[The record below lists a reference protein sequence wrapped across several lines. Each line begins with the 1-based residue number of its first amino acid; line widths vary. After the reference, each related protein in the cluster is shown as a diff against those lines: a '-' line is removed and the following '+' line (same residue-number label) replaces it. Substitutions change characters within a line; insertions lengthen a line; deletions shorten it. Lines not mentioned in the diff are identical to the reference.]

1 MNINNE
7 RLRLNQTKAHNEEL
21 RRQINVLR
29 KELTSS
35 NNECA
40 RYSKTIKK
48 NRKKAEDE
56 NRDYQAVSKIAD
68 ETNNQI
74 IALQAKH
81 EEEKQKFEKEIQA
94 LQVKLKDK
102 DDVLEVED
110 PK

>member
-1 MNINNE
+1 M
-7 RLRLNQTKAHNEEL
+7 
-21 RRQINVLR
+21 LR

-40 RYSKTIKK
+40 RYAKQIKK

-56 NRDYQAVSKIAD
+56 NRDYQAVSKIAE

-81 EEEKQKFEKEIQA
+81 EEEKQKFENEIHG
-94 LQVKLKDK
+94 L
-102 DDVLEVED
+102 
-110 PK
+110 